1 MIVLAIEFK
10 NLTRML
16 FLYQEELLVV
26 DFILDHKNTRECCAI
41 YLWQAHKV
49 LKKIIMG
56 FGKRKTMNEIIMKM
70 LLCYR

>member
-10 NLTRML
+10 NLTIML

-26 DFILDHKNTRECCAI
+26 DFILDYKNPRECCAI

-49 LKKIIMG
+49 LKKNNNG
-56 FGKRKTMNEIIMKM
+56 FW
-70 LLCYR
+70 